1 MRLLSLEV
9 LFLPFAFLSLPL
21 PHLGSLEVRCV
32 FEENGTTSFHFLTK
46 RAGKAF
52 KTPDLCFVL
61 FCPHQT
67 ACSLRKTPSGSGQG
81 RWRPSGP
88 ASPGL
93 PATLAF
99 SNMAKNFCL
108 LRGNMHISS
117 VLRNERPF
125 PKRGRLSLRRDLP
138 GAACCPCLVGT
149 SAAPR
154 HCEPFVLVGR

>member
-1 MRLLSLEV
+1 M
-9 LFLPFAFLSLPL
+9 
-21 PHLGSLEVRCV
+21 
-32 FEENGTTSFHFLTK
+32 
-46 RAGKAF
+46 
-52 KTPDLCFVL
+52 

-125 PKRGRLSLRRDLP
+125 PKRGRLSPRRDLP
-138 GAACCPCLVGT
+138 GAACCPCLVESQQHLGT
-149 SAAPR
+149 VSPLSWWGAERAGAAATLAAVSVAISFLIHRSAYICIHILRSRRIDDCFRNFTPG
-154 HCEPFVLVGR
+154 VVK